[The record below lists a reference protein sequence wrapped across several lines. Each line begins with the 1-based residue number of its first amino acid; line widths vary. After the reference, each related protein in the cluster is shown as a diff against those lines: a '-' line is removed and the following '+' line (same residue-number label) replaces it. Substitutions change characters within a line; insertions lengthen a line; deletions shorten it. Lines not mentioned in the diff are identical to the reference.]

1 MSGPEVGDAAV
12 QGPEEIA
19 DAFVWPRDRFAL
31 DLIEIALHG
40 EAGKL
45 GPPSP
50 KALCGPL
57 QTLVQRSGEPD
68 GNLGFHM
75 SHLVFVDAMQCTA
88 NASHTQERAGSFPVP
103 TLRLRGVLRVRSCL
117 VHPGDHTSVAC

>member
-45 GPPSP
+45 GPPAPQSSAWRARPWPGVGASP
-50 KALCGPL
+50 KG
-57 QTLVQRSGEPD
+57 
-68 GNLGFHM
+68 
-75 SHLVFVDAMQCTA
+75 
-88 NASHTQERAGSFPVP
+88 
-103 TLRLRGVLRVRSCL
+103 
-117 VHPGDHTSVAC
+117 